1 MIEGVEMSGLTAG
14 EWMAV
19 WLSLKVALGVALV
32 TAGPAVIL
40 GWLLARRQ
48 FRGKV
53 FVESLIHAPLVMP
66 PVVTGYLL
74 LVLFGRNGRLGNP
87 LYEWFGIRLVFTWQ
101 GAVLAA
107 AIVALP
113 LAVRSVRLAI
123 ELVDRRLEE
132 AAQTLGYKPM
142 NVFFRITLP
151 LAWPGILGGILLAFS
166 RSLGEFGATITF
178 AGNVEGMTQT
188 LPLAIYSALQVPGEE
203 PSAMRLVI
211 CSLILCFASLLISEG
226 LTRWSRRKL
235 DDEARR

>member
-1 MIEGVEMSGLTAG
+1 MKGLNAA

-19 WLSLKVALGVALV
+19 WLSLKVALGVALL
-32 TAGPAVIL
+32 TAGPAIAL
-40 GWLLARRQ
+40 GWLLARRT

-53 FVESLIHAPLVMP
+53 LLESLIHAPLVMP

-74 LVLFGRNGRLGNP
+74 LILLGRNGWIGRP
-87 LYEWFGIRLVFTWQ
+87 LNDWFGIRLVFTWQ
-101 GAVLAA
+101 GAVLAS

-123 ELVDRRLEE
+123 SLVDGRLEE
-132 AAQTLGYKPM
+132 AAQTLGYPPLR
-142 NVFFRITLP
+142 VFLRITLP

-203 PSAMRLVI
+203 PTAMRLVVA
-211 CSLILCFASLLISEG
+211 SLILCFASLLVSEW
-226 LTRWSRRKL
+226 LTRRSKRRI
-235 DDEARR
+235 ERES